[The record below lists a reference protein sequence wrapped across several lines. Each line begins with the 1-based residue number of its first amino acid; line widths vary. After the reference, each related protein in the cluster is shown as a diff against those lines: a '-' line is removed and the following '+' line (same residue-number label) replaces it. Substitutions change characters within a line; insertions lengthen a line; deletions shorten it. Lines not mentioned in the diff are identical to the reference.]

1 MRRALAGAVIAAIAL
16 TGCGNNGTE
25 DAATDTPSAG
35 DTAAPTPTPTDAE
48 STVEPEGPS
57 EDSSDDGGKDD
68 AIEIEIEGDEIAPNG
83 ELIKVRVGEAVKLE
97 LESDRR
103 GELHV
108 HATPE
113 QELDFGRG
121 RTSLEVTIDTPGVV
135 DVEEH
140 ESGVVI
146 LQLQVR

>member
-1 MRRALAGAVIAAIAL
+1 MVEQSGCVSTGRARGIDVKGHPVLWHEVFPRWI
-16 TGCGNNGTE
+16 
-25 DAATDTPSAG
+25 
-35 DTAAPTPTPTDAE
+35 
-48 STVEPEGPS
+48 
-57 EDSSDDGGKDD
+57 GKDD
-68 AIEIEIEGDEIAPNG
+68 AIEIEIEGDEITPNG
-83 ELIKVRVGEAVKLE
+83 ELIKVRVGETVRLE

>member
-16 TGCGNNGTE
+16 TGCGDSGTG

-35 DTAAPTPTPTDAE
+35 DTAAPTPTPTD
-48 STVEPEGPS
+48 EPEGPS
-57 EDSSDDGGKDD
+57 EDSSDDGGEDD
-68 AIEIEIEGDEIAPNG
+68 AIEIEIEEDMITPNG
-83 ELIKVRVGEAVKLE
+83 ELIKVRVGETVKLE

-113 QELDFGRG
+113 QELGFGRG
-121 RTSLEVTIDTPGVV
+121 RTSLELTIDTPGVV